1 MRKVRASLLAGVLL
15 LLGVAC
21 APTTQILT
29 GVARPPIAVSDVTLY
44 STPPPG
50 FQEIAVLTATSKT
63 AFGTGGQKSIDKVVA
78 RLKEQAAKL
87 GANGL
92 ILEDFSDRQT
102 ASIGTGVGSD
112 SYTHNGS
119 VSLGVGGG
127 FGVFKKTGKAR
138 AIFVPPG
145 PAS

>member
-1 MRKVRASLLAGVLL
+1 MQATRTSLLAGVLL
-15 LLGVAC
+15 LSVAC
-21 APTTQILT
+21 TPTTQILT

-50 FQEIAVLTATSKT
+50 SQEIALLSATSKS
-63 AFGTGGQKSIDKVVA
+63 AFGTGGQKSVDKVVD

-127 FGVFKKTGKAR
+127 FGIFKKIGKAR
-138 AIFVPPG
+138 AIFVPPTV